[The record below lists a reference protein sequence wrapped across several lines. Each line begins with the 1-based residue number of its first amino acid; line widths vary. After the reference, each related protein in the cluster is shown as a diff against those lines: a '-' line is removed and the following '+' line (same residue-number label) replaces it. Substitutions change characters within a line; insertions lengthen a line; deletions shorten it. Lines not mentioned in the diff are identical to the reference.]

1 MSTEPHA
8 TDPAAG
14 RGQQP
19 DQPTGDRVGE
29 ERTRRFERPEPS
41 SHGPA
46 TSVAPSREPAR
57 PAPAAQPRPEAP
69 PPQRESQDDAATSAA
84 IELSRPEQTAIAAA
98 GADVFADIPQAHVEE
113 LLLELQATSVIE
125 NLKVSVKGLELS
137 LLLRADLDNM
147 ARMLAD
153 RRERSDGGRGGL
165 VRRLAPAV
173 AGGAGGRLLEH
184 AGGETRGGS
193 ESRGGGEPQGGG
205 SADDAAQPG
214 RAGAVRDDTSR
225 SGGSSLGQRAGKVA
239 AATAAGVG
247 VAALAGSRLEPLKK
261 AGVDLSSLPG
271 PLGGRKRGLRG
282 VAQRV
287 KEALPG

>member
-8 TDPAAG
+8 TDPTAG

-19 DQPTGDRVGE
+19 DQPTRDPAGD

-41 SHGPA
+41 PGPA

-57 PAPAAQPRPEAP
+57 PAPAPPPAPEAP
-69 PPQRESQDDAATSAA
+69 PSRAPEPNDDGAASAA
-84 IELSRPEQTAIAAA
+84 IELSRPEHTAAAA
-98 GADVFADIPQAHVEE
+98 GADVFADIPQARVEE

-137 LLLRADLDNM
+137 LLLRADLDNL

-153 RRERSDGGRGGL
+153 RRERSSDSDGGRGGL
-165 VRRLAPAV
+165 VRRLAPAM
-173 AGGAGGRLLEH
+173 AAGAGGRLLEH
-184 AGGETRGGS
+184 AGGE
-193 ESRGGGEPQGGG
+193 SRGGGEPQGGG
-205 SADDAAQPG
+205 SPDDAARPG
-214 RAGAVRDDTSR
+214 HTGAVRGDDSR

-271 PLGGRKRGLRG
+271 ALGGRKRGLRG
-282 VAQRV
+282 VARRMRG
-287 KEALPG
+287 ALPG